1 MMVREAIAA
10 IVLVSTA
17 LSGTPARA
25 QAPRPLAELMTD
37 YVTGCRIL
45 ADQGVIADGFGH
57 MSFRSPSDPTHFFM
71 TRGLAAGLVTQADV
85 MEFDLD
91 TKPIDQQ
98 GRRMFSERAIHAEI
112 YRARPDVN
120 AVVHSHAPSVLP
132 FSVTGTPLGPVMHMG
147 GFLPPKVPV
156 FEIRD
161 SGGPDTNMLVQTRP
175 LGAAL
180 AATLGAGPVVLM
192 RGHGFTAVGA
202 SVKQVVFRSIY
213 TDIDAK
219 VLTEAL
225 KMGPVTYLN
234 EHEAAKI
241 AAVNDV
247 SQQRSWEIWAAR
259 ALGALPKP

>member
-1 MMVREAIAA
+1 MAVRAMFAA
-10 IVLVSTA
+10 AVLAGAVFASPQT
-17 LSGTPARA
+17 LA
-25 QAPRPLAELMTD
+25 QTRPLSELMAE

-71 TRGLAAGLVTQADV
+71 ARGLAAGLVTQADV

-132 FSVTGTPLGPVMHMG
+132 FSVTGTPLGPVTHMG
-147 GFLPPKVPV
+147 GFLPRPVPL

-161 SGGPDTNMLVQTRP
+161 SGGPDTNMLVRTRP
-175 LGAAL
+175 IGAAL

-192 RGHGFTAVGA
+192 RGHGFTAVGV
-202 SVKQVVFRSIY
+202 SVQQVVFRSIY
-213 TDIDAK
+213 TDINAK

-247 SQQRSWEIWAAR
+247 SQERSWEIWAVK
-259 ALGALPKP
+259 ALANSPKP